1 MEEMGNLRARL
12 DAMLQSQRLAVLS
25 TAGAGGAPYSNLVSF
40 AALGTGRLLFATTR
54 ATRKY
59 ANLTADARVALLVD
73 NRRGQEADFHEAL
86 AATALGS
93 AVELAGEERD
103 RGIAAYTAKF
113 PFLEEFVRAPSC
125 ALFRVD
131 VERWIVV
138 TRFQN
143 VIEVSPLP

>member
-1 MEEMGNLRARL
+1 MEEMETLRGRL

-25 TAGAGGAPYSNLVSF
+25 TASTGGAPYGSLVSF
-40 AALGTGRLLFATTR
+40 AAPGTGRLLFATTR

-59 ANLTADARVALLVD
+59 ENLRADARVALLID
-73 NRRGQEADFHEAL
+73 NRRGEEADFHETL
-86 AATALGS
+86 AATALGR
-93 AVELAGEERD
+93 AVELSGKDREE
-103 RGIAAYTAKF
+103 GIAVYIAKF

-131 VERWIVV
+131 VERWIMV

-143 VIEVSPLP
+143 VIEVNPLP